1 MTTRS
6 EEHERTMAFAEIAL
20 GQIKALGLAACP
32 RNYEIWYAY
41 ATGYHPELNQA
52 INDSLRRSAT
62 LSSAELEQI
71 YDTYLSPT
79 RLTERIGGIGAKAV
93 NQIDEVMA
101 AIGATLGA
109 ADSYHESLA
118 DATLR
123 LGKTKDGAALRQI
136 VESLIK
142 TAKEMENSNQAVA
155 SQLNASKQQIN
166 QLQQKLDGLRYENL
180 TDPLT
185 SLVNR
190 QYFDQALRQT
200 IAEANRTAKPLS
212 LLKADI
218 DHFKKFNDV
227 FGHVTGDQVLRLVA
241 SAVKQNIKGADLAA
255 RYGGQAFAV
264 MLPNTTLRQAQIVAE
279 HIRRAV
285 MTNELRKRSTGEHL
299 GRITVSIGV
308 ATYRKRESSQAL
320 TERADVS
327 LHAAKHNGRNQ
338 VMGETESALT
348 ALADSPVG

>member
-1 MTTRS
+1 MARRS

-20 GQIKALGLAACP
+20 GQIKALGLTACP

-52 INDSLRRSAT
+52 INDSLRRSGT
-62 LSSAELEQI
+62 LSSAELDQI
-71 YDTYLSPT
+71 YGIYLSPT

-101 AIGATLGA
+101 IIGATLGSA
-109 ADSYHESLA
+109 GSYHESLA

-123 LGKTKDGAALRQI
+123 LGKTKDGQSLRQI
-136 VESLIK
+136 VESLIT
-142 TAKEMENSNQAVA
+142 TAKEMENSNQALA

-185 SLVNR
+185 SLANR
-190 QYFDQALRQT
+190 QYFDQALQKT

-241 SAVKQNIKGADLAA
+241 SAMKQNIKGADLAA
-255 RYGGQAFAV
+255 RYAGQEFAV
-264 MLPNTTLRQAQIVAE
+264 MLPNTTQGQAKTVAE

-308 ATYRKRESSQAL
+308 ATHRKRESSQAL
-320 TERADVS
+320 IERADVS
-327 LHAAKHNGRNQ
+327 LQAAKHNGRNQ
-338 VMGETESALT
+338 VMGETESAFT
-348 ALADSPVG
+348 SLADSHPG